1 MRTLPLAC
9 LALCVVACRPPR
21 DDTPEAAYRAFAAAA
36 NKGDATEAFS
46 RLTSESR
53 QAVTREVSGLSSASG
68 GSLREDPG
76 ALVFSAGRGQP
87 ITSVR
92 LLKKDPDR
100 ATVEVTAGGQTREVT
115 LLREGTEWRV
125 ELPRKEPARA
135 P

>member
-9 LALCVVACRPPR
+9 LVLLLIACRSQR
-21 DDTPEAAYRAFAAAA
+21 DDTPEGAYRAFAAAA
-36 NKGDATEAFS
+36 NKGDARDAFA

-53 QAVTREVSGLSSASG
+53 RAATREISGLSSASG
-68 GSLREDPG
+68 GSLREDAS
-76 ALVFSAGRGQP
+76 ALVFSGGRGQP
-87 ITSVR
+87 ISAVR
-92 LLKKDPDR
+92 LLKKDQDR

-125 ELPRKEPARA
+125 ELPRKEPARI